1 MAERATLA
9 VRDAVRR
16 ALADVEPGDLVL
28 VACSGGADSLGL
40 AAATAFV
47 GPRVGWRAGG
57 VIIDHR
63 LQPDSGEVA
72 GWAAGVCRTLGLAPV
87 AVRSVSVGSHGG
99 PEAAARDARY
109 EGLLREAQELGAVAV
124 LLGHT
129 LEDQAETVLLRLARG
144 SGARSLAAMAPRSG
158 LWRRPML
165 ELSRA
170 VVHASAREALVSVG
184 ETPWIDPHNADAR
197 FARVRV
203 RESMDTLAR
212 ALGPGIVGGLARSAS
227 LLRDD
232 ADALDDWAQR
242 ECDRW
247 ASDGRIEVAV
257 LEALPRA
264 VRTRVLRR
272 MCIEAGSPAGDLSH
286 DHVVTVDR
294 MVSEWRGQGP
304 TSLPGGIT
312 VSRAGEWVSVGP
324 AAPRMRVQNIFP
336 TEE

>member
-16 ALADVEPGDLVL
+16 ALADVEPGELVL
-28 VACSGGADSLGL
+28 VACSGGADSLAL

-47 GPRVGWRAGG
+47 APRVGWRSGG
-57 VIIDHR
+57 VVIDHR
-63 LQPDSGEVA
+63 LQPGSGEVA

-109 EGLLREAQELGAVAV
+109 EGLLREAQDLGAVAV

-212 ALGPGIVGGLARSAS
+212 ALGRSSEMDWMAVSSYGSGTKSSGVVRILKDLDCDLAGRNVLLVEDILDSGLTLSWLMTNLSSRGPAS
-227 LLRDD
+227 VEVFTLLRKPEAMKVQVTPKYVGFDIPNEFVVGYG
-232 ADALDDWAQR
+232 LDYDQKYR
-242 ECDRW
+242 N
-247 ASDGRIEVAV
+247 
-257 LEALPRA
+257 
-264 VRTRVLRR
+264 LR
-272 MCIEAGSPAGDLSH
+272 CVGTLAK
-286 DHVVTVDR
+286 HVY
-294 MVSEWRGQGP
+294 
-304 TSLPGGIT
+304 GG
-312 VSRAGEWVSVGP
+312 
-324 AAPRMRVQNIFP
+324 
-336 TEE
+336 

>member
-1 MAERATLA
+1 MAGRATLA

-16 ALADVEPGDLVL
+16 ALADIEPGELVL
-28 VACSGGADSLGL
+28 AACSGGADSLAL

-47 GPRVGWRAGG
+47 APRVGWRAGG
-57 VIIDHR
+57 VVIDHG

-72 GWAAGVCRTLGLAPV
+72 GWAAGVCRKLGLAPV
-87 AVRSVSVGSHGG
+87 AVRSVSVGSQGG

-109 EGLLREAQELGAVAV
+109 EGLLSEAQGSGAVAV

-158 LWRRPML
+158 LWRRPLL
-165 ELSRA
+165 EVSRA

-212 ALGPGIVGGLARSAS
+212 ALGPGIVGGLARSAL

-232 ADALDDWAQR
+232 ADALDSWAQR
-242 ECDRW
+242 EGDRW

-257 LEALPRA
+257 LAALPRA

-294 MVSEWRGQGP
+294 LVSEWSGQGP

-312 VSRAGEWVSVGP
+312 VSRAGGWVSVGQ
-324 AAPRMRVQNIFP
+324 AAPRLRAPDVPP
-336 TEE
+336 TQE

>member
-1 MAERATLA
+1 M
-9 VRDAVRR
+9 RDAVRR
-16 ALADVEPGDLVL
+16 ALVDVEPGELVL
-28 VACSGGADSLGL
+28 VACSGGADSLAL

-47 GPRVGWRAGG
+47 APRVGWRAGG
-57 VIIDHR
+57 VVIDHR

-72 GWAAGVCRTLGLAPV
+72 GWAADVCRRLGLAPV
-87 AVRSVSVGSHGG
+87 AVRAVSVGSEGG
-99 PEAAARDARY
+99 PESAARDARY
-109 EGLLREAQELGAVAV
+109 EGLLCEAQGSGAVAV

-158 LWRRPML
+158 LWRRPLL

-170 VVHASAREALVSVG
+170 VVHASAREALLSVG

-212 ALGPGIVGGLARSAS
+212 ALGPGIVGGLARSAT

-232 ADALDDWAQR
+232 ADALDEWAER

-247 ASDGRIEVAV
+247 ASDGRIEVNA
-257 LEALPRA
+257 LAALPRA

-286 DHVVTVDR
+286 DHVVAVER
-294 MVSEWRGQGP
+294 MASEWRGQGP
-304 TSLPGGIT
+304 TCLPGGIT
-312 VSRAGEWVSVGP
+312 VSRAGGWVSVGQS
-324 AAPRMRVQNIFP
+324 APRSRAPDVPP
-336 TEE
+336 TQE

>member
-1 MAERATLA
+1 M
-9 VRDAVRR
+9 RDAVRR
-16 ALADVEPGDLVL
+16 ALVDVEPGELVL
-28 VACSGGADSLGL
+28 VACSGGADSLAL

-47 GPRVGWRAGG
+47 APRAGWRAGG
-57 VIIDHR
+57 VVIDHR

-72 GWAAGVCRTLGLAPV
+72 GWAAAVCRKLGLAPMV
-87 AVRSVSVGSHGG
+87 VRAVSVGSEGG

-109 EGLLREAQELGAVAV
+109 EGLLCEAQGSGAVAV

-144 SGARSLAAMAPRSG
+144 SGARSLAAMAPRSV
-158 LWRRPML
+158 LWRRPLL
-165 ELSRA
+165 ERSRA
-170 VVHASAREALVSVG
+170 VVHASAREALLSVG

-212 ALGPGIVGGLARSAS
+212 ALGPGIVGGLARSAT

-232 ADALDDWAQR
+232 ADALDEWAER

-247 ASDGRIEVAV
+247 ASDGRIEVNAV
-257 LEALPRA
+257 AALPRA

-286 DHVVTVDR
+286 DHVVAVDR
-294 MVSEWRGQGP
+294 MASEWRGQGP
-304 TSLPGGIT
+304 TCLPGGIT
-312 VSRAGEWVSVGP
+312 VSRAGGWVSVGQS
-324 AAPRMRVQNIFP
+324 APRSRAPDVPP
-336 TEE
+336 TQE

>member
-16 ALADVEPGDLVL
+16 ALADIEPGELIL
-28 VACSGGADSLGL
+28 VACSGGPDSLAL

-47 GPRVGWRAGG
+47 AQRAGWRAGG
-57 VIIDHR
+57 VVIDHR
-63 LQPDSGEVA
+63 LQPGSGEVA
-72 GWAAGVCRTLGLAPV
+72 GWAAAVCRKLGLAPI
-87 AVRSVSVGSHGG
+87 AVRSVIVGSQGG
-99 PEAAARDARY
+99 PEAAARDARF
-109 EGLLREAQELGAVAV
+109 EGLLSEAQDSGAVAV

-158 LWRRPML
+158 LWRRPLL

-170 VVHASAREALVSVG
+170 VVHASAREVLANVG
-184 ETPWIDPHNADAR
+184 ETPWIDPHNADVR

-203 RESMDTLAR
+203 RESMVTLAI

-242 ECDRW
+242 EGDRW
-247 ASDGRIEVAV
+247 VRDGRIEASV
-257 LEALPRA
+257 LAALPRA
-264 VRTRVLRR
+264 VRARVLRR
-272 MCIEAGSPAGDLSH
+272 MCIEAGSPAGDLTH
-286 DHVVTVDR
+286 EHLVTVDR

-312 VSRAGEWVSVGP
+312 VSRAGAWVSVGQ
-324 AAPRMRVQNIFP
+324 AAPRLRAPDVP
-336 TEE
+336 HT